1 MLPCSLLAKE
11 TRTMIANR
19 VFFTTLFLGVVATCA
34 PAADVP
40 EISSADF
47 DRLLAAIKPQKGESP
62 WREIAW
68 LTNVTEARKKASAEN
83 KPLVIFTAADGSP
96 LSRT

>member
-1 MLPCSLLAKE
+1 MKRHLLAGIPLLFVLGLHGLAGE
-11 TRTMIANR
+11 RVPSIEESDFERLHRTIM
-19 VFFTTLFLGVVATCA
+19 
-34 PAADVP
+34 
-40 EISSADF
+40 
-47 DRLLAAIKPQKGESP
+47 PQRGESP

-68 LTNVTEARKKASAEN
+68 ETNVTEARRRATLEG